1 MIRSQNDLYMVC
13 PDGSFASTGDNTLQ
27 ALSDRRLT
35 RAELQRSAKNICEW
49 HLNANPLARMMKTAD
64 TVKIINRPQDEADG
78 ISSDNLEIVHVVDSV
93 TIPLDIKDSTIA
105 GTDYAFA
112 VELEKRGMYKV
123 YITGSSELGELA
135 QLPITIFVM
144 GIPTLSLSFTGTDGK
159 DVTLERDFIGQN
171 NYAVFRLNVPQAGL
185 KLKEM
190 KFEYQRPFTDEEKA
204 QMFW

>member
-1 MIRSQNDLYMVC
+1 M
-13 PDGSFASTGDNTLQ
+13 
-27 ALSDRRLT
+27 
-35 RAELQRSAKNICEW
+35 
-49 HLNANPLARMMKTAD
+49 
-64 TVKIINRPQDEADG
+64 
-78 ISSDNLEIVHVVDSV
+78 EIVHVVDSV
-93 TIPLDIKDSTIA
+93 TIPLDTKDSTIA

-190 KFEYQRPFTDEEKA
+190 KFEYQRPFTEEEKA
-204 QMFW
+204 KMFW